1 MNIFLFFQKIC
12 YFDFKIFRFSSKF
25 ILCLE
30 KNGSLQKVPDSNNQI
45 LSLNQ
50 SERCFQPFISY
61 VQYDFR
67 TMKKAASTLIFSNY
81 YKILLIRNSKV
92 RVRFRCIKKS
102 FGEIISMSK
111 FSFKMTVYRIHSYL
125 KQIVDFFRIK
135 NKYKKN
141 LVLKQMASLFLQ
153 KNY

>member
-1 MNIFLFFQKIC
+1 
-12 YFDFKIFRFSSKF
+12 
-25 ILCLE
+25 
-30 KNGSLQKVPDSNNQI
+30 
-45 LSLNQ
+45 
-50 SERCFQPFISY
+50 
-61 VQYDFR
+61 
-67 TMKKAASTLIFSNY
+67 MKKAASTLIFSNY

-141 LVLKQMASLFLQ
+141 LVLK
-153 KNY
+153 